1 VGTYGKRRRAM
12 NAEHPLV
19 QQARSVA
26 AEFAPRSAEIEAS
39 RSLPADIAKR
49 MGVAGFYRL
58 FIVER
63 LGGLEVPPSVAAQV
77 FEALAEVDAACG
89 WIAFIGATTGLALAR
104 MSDAAVRDVFAAPE
118 TLIAGV
124 FAASG
129 KAVKVDGGFCV
140 NGRWQW
146 GSGSP
151 NADWIGGGCTL
162 IEGDKPLTNSAGM
175 PRNHMLLFRAAD
187 VHLLDTWHTSGLR
200 GTGSTDFAVHD
211 LFVPEARAS
220 GYLVK
225 DLPDR
230 PLFHFPQFSLL
241 AHGVAAVTMGIA
253 RASIR
258 ELVRTAAEKK
268 RYGTSVTLANRPHSQ
283 IEVAAAEAR
292 LRSAR
297 AFFYE
302 TIETAWSL
310 ALEGV
315 PASLQ
320 VRRDM
325 RLATTHA
332 VQSSVQVVDAMY
344 TLAGGGAVYE
354 SSPLQRQL
362 RDVHVASQHI
372 MVSSNTLETIGQLL
386 LGTEANTATL

>member
-1 VGTYGKRRRAM
+1 MTAQ
-12 NAEHPLV
+12 HPLV
-19 QQARSVA
+19 QQARSLA
-26 AEFAPRSAEIEAS
+26 AEFAQRSAEIETA
-39 RSLPADIAKR
+39 RRLPPDIAR
-49 MGVAGFYRL
+49 QMGAAGFYRL
-58 FIVER
+58 FIAER
-63 LGGLEVPPSVAAQV
+63 SGGLEVTPSVAAQV
-77 FEALAEVDAACG
+77 VEALAEGDAACG

-104 MSDAAVRDVFAAPE
+104 MSDAAIREVLATPE

-129 KAVKVDGGFCV
+129 KAVKVDGGFRV

-146 GSGSP
+146 GSGST
-151 NADWIGGGCTL
+151 NADWVGGGCAL
-162 IEGDKPLTNSAGM
+162 IEDGKLVTNSAGL

-187 VHLLDTWHTSGLR
+187 VQSLDTWHTSGLR

-220 GYLVK
+220 GYLIK
-225 DLPDR
+225 ELPDR
-230 PLFHFPQFSLL
+230 PLFRFPQFALL
-241 AHGVAAVTMGIA
+241 AHGVAAVAMGIA

-258 ELVRTAAEKK
+258 ELIRLAADKK
-268 RYGTSVTLANRPHSQ
+268 RYGTSMTLANRPHAQ
-283 IEVAAAEAR
+283 MEVARAEAQ

-297 AFFYE
+297 ALFYE
-302 TIETAWSL
+302 TIDAAWSL
-310 ALEGV
+310 ALEG
-315 PASLQ
+315 ASAPLE

-332 VQSSVQVVDAMY
+332 MQTSIQVVNAMY
-344 TLAGGGAVYE
+344 TLAGGSAVYD

-372 MVSSNTLETIGQLL
+372 MVSSNTLETIGQML
-386 LGTEANTATL
+386 LGVEANTATL

>member
-1 VGTYGKRRRAM
+1 M

-19 QQARSVA
+19 QQARSLTVD
-26 AEFAPRSAEIEAS
+26 FARRAAEIEAC
-39 RSLPADIAKR
+39 RKLPADVAR
-49 MGVAGFYRL
+49 LMGAAGFYRL
-58 FIVER
+58 FISESS
-63 LGGLEVPPSVAAQV
+63 GGLEVPPGVAAQV
-77 FEALAEVDAACG
+77 YEALAEGDASCG
-89 WIAFIGATTGLALAR
+89 WVAFIGATTGLALAR
-104 MSDAAVRDVFAAPE
+104 MPEAAVREVFAAPE

-129 KAVKVDGGFCV
+129 KAVKEDGGFRV

-146 GSGSP
+146 GSGSC

-162 IEGDKPLTNSAGM
+162 FEGDKPLVNSAGI

-187 VHLLDTWHTSGLR
+187 VHSLDTWHTSGLR

-211 LFVPEARAS
+211 LFVPEGRAS

-225 DLPDR
+225 ALPDR
-230 PLFHFPQFSLL
+230 PLFRFPQFALL
-241 AHGVAAVTMGIA
+241 AHGVAAVAMGIA
-253 RASIR
+253 RASLR
-258 ELVRTAAEKK
+258 EFVRIAGEKK
-268 RYGTSVTLANRPHSQ
+268 RYGASVTLAHHPPAQ
-283 IEVAAAEAR
+283 IEVALAEAR

-302 TIETAWSL
+302 SIDAAWAIAVEGAPL
-310 ALEGV
+310 PLE
-315 PASLQ
+315 A
-320 VRRDM
+320 RRDL

-332 VQSSVQVVDAMY
+332 LQASLQVVNAMY
-344 TLAGGGAVYE
+344 TLAGGSAVYD
-354 SSPLQRQL
+354 SSPLQRHL

-386 LGTEANTATL
+386 LGVDANTATL